1 LLHGRFGKA
10 IYERRRLRG
19 QDGWL
24 FLTGLLA
31 TLYDRNAG
39 GLPDAKL
46 GELVKLIET
55 RAKPLERM
63 GIRYVHMPGPE
74 KLTIYDNKLREQIV
88 DWRLSPALR
97 LGELVRH
104 SPYAHV
110 WLDIVQPLRAARD
123 QRPLFR
129 KRIHTGMRK
138 ALS

>member
-1 LLHGRFGKA
+1 
-10 IYERRRLRG
+10 
-19 QDGWL
+19 
-24 FLTGLLA
+24 
-31 TLYDRNAG
+31 
-39 GLPDAKL
+39 
-46 GELVKLIET
+46 
-55 RAKPLERM
+55 
-63 GIRYVHMPGPE
+63 GPE